1 MMRLPPASPHPDGPH
16 KASLHMRKGEQI
28 FRVATTGWAENKG
41 ELLCWRVISKRRLDG
56 RVEAMHFIARRDAAD
71 LVSAHVVLPEK
82 KFGDFLAKIEEAIQ
96 QFAPGLKM
104 RSGELPEFDQVEFG
118 TYFIHDPEA
127 EERLRKKGLLPPG
140 SKATND

>member
-1 MMRLPPASPHPDGPH
+1 MMPIPPVPPRPDGPR

-28 FRVATTGWAENKG
+28 FRVATTDWAENNG
-41 ELLCWRVISKRRLDG
+41 GFLCWRVVAKKRLDG

-71 LVSAHVVLPEK
+71 LLSAHVVLPEA

-104 RSGELPEFDQVEFG
+104 RSGDLSEFDQVEFG

-127 EERLRKKGLLPPG
+127 EARLRQKGLLPPT
-140 SKATND
+140 KE